1 MACSRCGL
9 THQCICQQ
17 IPDLSSSQLL
27 LSLLM
32 HPEEI
37 TRETNTGRWLIEALP
52 HCQAFTWQRTQQNT
66 DLLARVA
73 KKNVSSFLVFPDEHS
88 VTETQAIAQC
98 EAQGTTPHFIIL
110 DGTWQEARK
119 MRRKSAWLETLPTVT
134 LSTSGMTSQY
144 QLRRNQESG
153 HLCTLEVA
161 NVLMAAI
168 GEKQAA
174 DEMEQFFL
182 HYMDVYKADKSGHAW
197 KNK

>member
-1 MACSRCGL
+1 
-9 THQCICQQ
+9 
-17 IPDLSSSQLL
+17 
-27 LSLLM
+27 
-32 HPEEI
+32 
-37 TRETNTGRWLIEALP
+37 
-52 HCQAFTWQRTQQNT
+52 
-66 DLLARVA
+66 
-73 KKNVSSFLVFPDEHS
+73 
-88 VTETQAIAQC
+88 
-98 EAQGTTPHFIIL
+98 
-110 DGTWQEARK
+110 

-174 DEMEQFFL
+174 DQMEQFFL